1 MLKSSPAAAVDE
13 AARLTELAAAGYP
26 LPYLRG
32 EGRPPSG
39 DELAGNIE
47 NYIGMAQVPVGLAG
61 PLRVNGAYARG
72 EYPVPLA
79 TTEGALVASYT
90 RGMRAITASGGARAI
105 ILDEGVQ
112 RAPYFRFT
120 DLPAAARFLGWV
132 AVRED
137 KFREITGQ
145 TSRYARF
152 KGISPYLDGNAV
164 VLLVEFTTGDAAGQN
179 MATICTDRICRYIAG
194 ACPEEIVEWYIEANA
209 SGDKKANRLAFQRVR
224 GKKVAVEVVVP
235 RAIVADVLK
244 TTPEAMERFGRA
256 AIYGSI
262 QSGTLGMQAHFA
274 NGLAALFI
282 ACGQD
287 AACVAEA
294 ATGTVRLETT
304 PAGNLY
310 ASATLPNLIVGTV
323 GGGTSLPTQRE
334 CLELMDCYGAG
345 KAGRLAEITAAVCL
359 AGELSIL
366 AALAAGHF
374 TAAHERLGRKLRS
387 AE

>member
-1 MLKSSPAAAVDE
+1 
-13 AARLTELAAAGYP
+13 
-26 LPYLRG
+26 
-32 EGRPPSG
+32 
-39 DELAGNIE
+39 
-47 NYIGMAQVPVGLAG
+47 MAQVPVGLAG
-61 PLRVNGAYARG
+61 PLRVNGDHADG
-72 EYPVPLA
+72 EYPIPLA

-90 RGMRAITASGGARAI
+90 RGMKAITVSGGAKAI

-112 RAPYFRFT
+112 RAPYFRFA
-120 DLPAAARFLGWV
+120 DLTAAASFLGWL
-132 AVRED
+132 AGSED

-145 TSRYARF
+145 TSRYA
-152 KGISPYLDGNAV
+152 KLKSITPYLDGNAV
-164 VLLVEFTTGDAAGQN
+164 ILLVDFTTGDAAGQN
-179 MATICTDRICRYIAG
+179 MVTICTDRICRYIVDAS
-194 ACPEEIVEWYIEANA
+194 PERVVEWYIESNA

-235 RAIVADVLK
+235 RAVVADVLK
-244 TTPEAMERFGRA
+244 TTPEVMERFGRA
-256 AIYGSI
+256 ATYGSI
-262 QSGTLGMQAHFA
+262 QSGTLGTQAHFA

-304 PAGNLY
+304 PEGDLY

-345 KAGRLAEITAAVCL
+345 KAGRLAEITATVCL

-374 TAAHERLGRKLRS
+374 TSAHERLGRK
-387 AE
+387 